1 VWLYPRG
8 IVHPGFIHVFK
19 RSSIFMQFPPSV
31 RQTFLALFL
40 FAITSMLFARIY
52 LEEYLGLEACPLCMT
67 QRLFVVIWGVVALLA
82 VVHNPTGIWRRI
94 YATLCGASAYV
105 GALVAARHVWLQHL
119 PEDQV
124 PACGPPL
131 DYLLENF
138 PLQDA
143 INTLL
148 MGDGNCAEVV
158 WSLFGLSIPEQTLVV
173 FCSALAASLWL
184 AIRTDSDNI

>member
-1 VWLYPRG
+1 MKENKKLKDQGGGYLSMPKLKTIG
-8 IVHPGFIHVFK
+8 IQLGLFAASALMLTFIQVPHK
-19 RSSIFMQFPPSV
+19 GH
-31 RQTFLALFL
+31 FLAWVALV
-40 FAITSMLFARIY
+40 
-52 LEEYLGLEACPLCMT
+52 P
-67 QRLFVVIWGVVALLA
+67 FVVACRGESKSFALIA
-82 VVHNPTGIWRRI
+82 IMHNPTGLWRRL
-94 YATLCGASAYV
+94 YAALCGASAYV

-148 MGDGNCAEVV
+148 MGDGNCAEVA
-158 WSLFGLSIPEQTLVV
+158 WTFLGLSIPEQTLIV
-173 FCSALAASLWL
+173 FCVALAISAWQALRSES
-184 AIRTDSDNI
+184 AAGT